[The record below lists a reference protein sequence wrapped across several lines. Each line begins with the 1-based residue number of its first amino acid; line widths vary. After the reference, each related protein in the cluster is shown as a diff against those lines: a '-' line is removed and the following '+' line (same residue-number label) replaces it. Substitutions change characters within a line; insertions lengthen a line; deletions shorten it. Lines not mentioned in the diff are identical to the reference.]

1 MSMSVYMSAYNH
13 RYTTCQSIMQS
24 LWAYLVL
31 DSGVNMADGISY
43 EDE

>member
-1 MSMSVYMSAYNH
+1 MSAYNNKN
-13 RYTTCQSIMQS
+13 TTFQSIMQS

-31 DSGVNMADGISY
+31 ESGVNMADGISY